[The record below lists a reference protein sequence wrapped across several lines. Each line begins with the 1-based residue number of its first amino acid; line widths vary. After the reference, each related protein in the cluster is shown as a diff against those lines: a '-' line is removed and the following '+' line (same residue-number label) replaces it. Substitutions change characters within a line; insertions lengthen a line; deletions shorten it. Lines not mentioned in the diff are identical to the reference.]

1 MNLKGKR
8 FENCRLG
15 MEIYVYEVEGKEMF
29 MGSEI
34 CKVLEHSNT
43 TKALNDLVWDDE
55 KCLKHID
62 FMEVDGGITNGYTPK
77 KINSERAFITETGLY
92 QLIFG
97 SRLSTAREF
106 QKWVFSEILPSIRKN
121 NYYVDEK
128 NIDVN
133 QISKLENTVKR
144 LVTEKAMLH
153 EIVYDMADAT
163 TMSFTEASS
172 KLFGKDA
179 KYLKEMLIKHK
190 FLSKDGNEVLKK
202 EAEFITPSGKRE
214 VMRLFVHTN
223 VEKCRKDEDIKY
235 NKVTNFGYM
244 YLKKHF
250 NIRGL
255 SDFSINKNEINIDE
269 QLKLC

>member
-1 MNLKGKR
+1 MKVIKNG
-8 FENCRLG
+8 FVNERLG
-15 MEIYVYEVEGKEMF
+15 IELDVYVIGGKEWFKDSDVAMF
-29 MGSEI
+29 
-34 CKVLEHSNT
+34 LEYRDSYNMKRT
-43 TKALNDLVWDDE
+43 IDLLE
-55 KCLKHID
+55 ENSIPR
-62 FMEVDGGITNGYTPK
+62 ITRNGYEAHYINEVAMYEAVL
-77 KINSERAFITETGLY
+77 KIRNSDTDNVKQRRY
-92 QLIFG
+92 NK
-97 SRLSTAREF
+97 AREF
-106 QKWVFSEILPSIRKN
+106 QKWVFSEVLPSIRKN

-128 NIDVN
+128 NINVN

-190 FLSKDGNEVLKK
+190 FLSKDGNKVLKK

-255 SDFSINKNEINIDE
+255 SDFSINKNEISIDE